1 MVILVGILCK
11 VNPVVLQVMGILQ
24 TIGMIIG
31 VDRETLAPISI
42 ATTEEVLA
50 ITNRDGLTRIMWLE
64 VVAFNRDTVVLVRV
78 WGLEGRSMLTS

>member
-1 MVILVGILCK
+1 MVLLVGILCK
-11 VNPVVLQVMGILQ
+11 VNPVVLQVMGTLQ

-42 ATTEEVLA
+42 ATTEEVSA

-64 VVAFNRDTVVLVRV
+64 VVAFSRDTVVLVRV